1 MVYWEQTAAFV
12 SRFLSIIPHY
22 SHLNWG
28 LQQAILTPVSLL
40 AMTKW
45 REAGNI
51 SIGSKRPHLLMSLN
65 YRQWIFHLTQLQ
77 VLESCQL
84 HIGNSN
90 IQSIFLERFWLI
102 ERNIFAC
109 ATTYHLEPIIMNW
122 MTMSFAYCLPRA
134 WVFSGLLNSN
144 CFSIFC
150 STAWNWDVVVF
161 PIWQV
166 LIFGY
171 SPICLQNDFWA
182 LSFPLIFTKSSQ

>member
-109 ATTYHLEPIIMNW
+109 ATTYHLEPVIMNW

-144 CFSIFC
+144 CFSIFLFYCLELRC
-150 STAWNWDVVVF
+150 SCVSNLAS
-161 PIWQV
+161 PYIWVQSY
-166 LIFGY
+166 LPSEWF
-171 SPICLQNDFWA
+171 
-182 LSFPLIFTKSSQ
+182 LSSFLSSDIY